1 MNSVMVFCSPETHT
15 STNHDSRGTRD
26 CFKWIASD
34 STRAI
39 GTHARARRATEIAAM
54 PPRAKKITDAFKAQK
69 ASAVAAHGKAKAQGT
84 ERCDDDVSK
93 N

>member
-1 MNSVMVFCSPETHT
+1 MIREN
-15 STNHDSRGTRD
+15 TRD
-26 CFKWIASD
+26 SFKCVASERD
-34 STRAI
+34 ARAI
-39 GTHARARRATEIAAM
+39 ATHARARRATEIAAM